1 MRKLIV
7 KDVLW
12 SYLMFGHLSNYLAS
26 NSNQTNLLTYFTQIT
41 HQILTFLNP
50 FLTYASLNN

>member
-7 KDVLW
+7 RDVLW

-26 NSNQTNLLTYFTQIT
+26 NSNQTNLLTYFTKNNSSNFNISES
-41 HQILTFLNP
+41 LLN
-50 FLTYASLNN
+50 LCLS

>member
-1 MRKLIV
+1 MKELIM

-26 NSNQTNLLTYFTQIT
+26 NSNQTNLLTYFTKIT

-50 FLTYASLNN
+50 F